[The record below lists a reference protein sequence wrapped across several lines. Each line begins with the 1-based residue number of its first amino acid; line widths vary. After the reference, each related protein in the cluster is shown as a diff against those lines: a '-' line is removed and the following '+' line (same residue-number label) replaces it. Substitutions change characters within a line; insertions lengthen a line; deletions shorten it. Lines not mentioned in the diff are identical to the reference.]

1 MMSNFFTSNN
11 EDRIAFVEFI
21 QDNKDVLE
29 NLLNKQRQQLKV
41 EDEKF
46 KYPHNQKQKLTDT
59 LLFSEKK
66 RKFRHV
72 ENSFNYFI
80 TMNLGDDPVIGE
92 LLYDLDDDEIRD
104 DGFME
109 NPERRKQIKEFEK
122 WLNTED
128 VKKVLAKN
136 TLKKL
141 IKKHHIQQLKENMDV
156 LSVRPMGVLS
166 EKDPGGITFQETLGK
181 WEARTMATH
190 DKRVGGKKRICK
202 DKVKITKKKNSK
214 RYSKTRRFKQS
225 KKLKRSNDF
234 I

>member
-29 NLLNKQRQQLKV
+29 NLLNKQTQQLKV

-59 LLFSEKK
+59 LAFSEKK

-156 LSVRPMGVLS
+156 LSVRPMGKLS
-166 EKDPGGITFQETLGK
+166 EKDPGGLTFQKTLGK

-190 DKRVGGKKRICK
+190 DKRVGGKKRFYK